1 MTQSM
6 KSIYFSSN
14 NNVDKKEDMEMIAGN
29 DMSSDRSSVTF
40 DDMVDDMVDETS
52 QSETEIVFLAGK

>member
-29 DMSSDRSSVTF
+29 DMSSDRSSATF
-40 DDMVDDMVDETS
+40 DDMVDETS
-52 QSETEIVFLAGK
+52 QSETEIVYMADK